1 MINKTG
7 DIVLIAILL
16 SGTLS
21 ACNFPLFRDAAEA
34 TPTSLSDVDLLGTA
48 VAQTMSVLQSQLQ
61 QQEATPIP
69 TATVLPTATSAA
81 DLTSQQYYTQSSSY
95 SAQACYAASI
105 TSQTIADDTEMDQ
118 DEEFTQTWK
127 VVNAGTCSWPSDT
140 ELVFFDG
147 TQMDGDSSEDI
158 DEVVSPGETLS
169 TSVAL
174 TAPSTD
180 GTYTGEWA
188 LVTPDGTTIVN
199 LWVIIVVGD
208 GDSSDDFTVS
218 SVSFS
223 NAETYTGVCP
233 YTYTYKAYITT
244 EGEGE
249 VVYNFKYSDG
259 SVSSSKILD
268 FDKDETQTVS
278 GSWTLSS
285 SGSYWVKVTISD
297 TNNQTFGSAKLTLVC
312 SNPTRTPTTAPTTTP
327 TAIPTA
333 VPTEVPTEIL
343 TTEDSGDVQSPS

>member
-1 MINKTG
+1 MKNKTR
-7 DIVLIAILL
+7 DLILIGILL
-16 SGTLS
+16 AGTLS
-21 ACNFPLFRDAAEA
+21 ACNFPLFREA
-34 TPTSLSDVDLLGTA
+34 GEPTPTPLSDIDLLGTA
-48 VAQTMSVLQSQLQ
+48 VAQTMSVLQSELQ
-61 QQEATPIP
+61 EQAATPIP

-81 DLTSQQYYTQSSSY
+81 DLTSQQYYSQSTTY
-95 SAQACYAASI
+95 SVQACYAASI
-105 TSQTIADDTEMDQ
+105 TSQSIADDTEMDQ

-127 VVNAGTCSWPSDT
+127 VVNAGTCNWPSDT
-140 ELVFFDG
+140 ELVYVDG

-158 DEVVSPGETLS
+158 DTVVSPGETLS

-188 LVTPDGTTIVN
+188 LITPDGTTIVN

-218 SVSFS
+218 TVSFS
-223 NAETYTGVCP
+223 SAETYTGVCP

-259 SVSSSKILD
+259 SVSSSKTLD
-268 FDKDETQTVS
+268 FDEDETQTVS

-285 SGSYWVKVTISD
+285 SGSYWVKVYISD
-297 TNNQTFGSAKLTLVC
+297 PNNQTFGSAKLTLVC
-312 SNPTRTPTTAPTTTP
+312 SSPTKTPTTAPTT
-327 TAIPTA
+327 APTA
-333 VPTEVPTEIL
+333 VPTTEPTEAPTEEIS
-343 TTEDSGDVQSPS
+343 TEDAGSAQTST